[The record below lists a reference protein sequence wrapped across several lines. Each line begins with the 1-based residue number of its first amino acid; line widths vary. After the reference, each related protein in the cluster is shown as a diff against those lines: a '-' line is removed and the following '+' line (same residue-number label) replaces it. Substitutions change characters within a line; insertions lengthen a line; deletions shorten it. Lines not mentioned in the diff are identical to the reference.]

1 MFADELRRAV
11 EAAPRMGLPKLSAV
25 LWKAYAAGSMTEAQ
39 ASELSD
45 LIEARKA
52 LPAPEKPVQR
62 RVGSRPRSPAS
73 MGRRRS
79 WAAAGRLPPQL
90 ASRFTLAEQ
99 AVLAVVALEVVKRGS
114 CRLAIDHIAALAGVG
129 RSSVKNALREAHG
142 LGLVRIEE
150 RRLTGFRNDT
160 NVVTILSPEWTSW
173 LRLRGGGGVKTV
185 TGTTTSSV
193 RSALSRPAEPFKRA
207 AGGQRAEPKARN
219 EILASGGKGRGDAMQ

>member
-11 EAAPRMGLPKLSAV
+11 EAAPRLGLPKLSGV
-25 LWKAYAAGSMTEAQ
+25 LWKAYAAGSVTEAQ
-39 ASELSD
+39 ASELTE

-52 LPAPEKPVQR
+52 LPTQEKPVQR

-73 MGRRRS
+73 MERRRS
-79 WAAAGRLPPQL
+79 WAAAGRLPPAL
-90 ASRFTLAEQ
+90 AARFTLAEQ
-99 AVLAVVALEVVKRGS
+99 AVLAVIALEVVKRGS

-173 LRLRGGGGVKTV
+173 LRLRRGGGVKTV
-185 TGTTTSSV
+185 TRTTTSPV
-193 RSALSRPAEPFKRA
+193 RSVPSKPAKAFK
-207 AGGQRAEPKARN
+207 
-219 EILASGGKGRGDAMQ
+219 